1 MTGEL
6 RAEAISYGYVAG
18 RNVLDSAS
26 LFVGAGEVLF
36 VLGANG
42 SGKTTLLDCL
52 AGIRVPD
59 SGCIL
64 VDELRLDRL
73 APGERA
79 RRIGLVPQLHEPV
92 FDYTVEEIV
101 TMGRAPHVGTF
112 ARPSAK
118 DRAVVLEAMDS
129 VGVMHLRRTRY
140 TRISGGERQVVLI
153 ARGLAQGAGC
163 LLMDEPAAH
172 LDPRHQQDVFRAV
185 RQLAREDKAFIISSH
200 QPNHA
205 IAHADRAALLVRGHI
220 DVCGRP
226 EDVLTPD
233 TLRATYA
240 IDFVVVSE
248 RGLRAIMPWSATPN
262 SR

>member
-1 MTGEL
+1 
-6 RAEAISYGYVAG
+6 
-18 RNVLDSAS
+18 
-26 LFVGAGEVLF
+26 
-36 VLGANG
+36 
-42 SGKTTLLDCL
+42 
-52 AGIRVPD
+52 
-59 SGCIL
+59 
-64 VDELRLDRL
+64 
-73 APGERA
+73 
-79 RRIGLVPQLHEPV
+79 
-92 FDYTVEEIV
+92 
-101 TMGRAPHVGTF
+101 MGRAPHVGTF

-118 DRAVVLEAMDS
+118 DRAVVLEAMNS

-205 IAHADRAALLVRGHI
+205 IAHADRVALLVGGHI